1 MRKHQFTKSTS
12 NDFKTIAPSS
22 VALNMHSLG
31 AAHTAGFEWEECLH
45 NVLMPDP
52 LARGYVSKSDMFVP
66 NWLSKVSTFNV
77 VEFLQTC
84 KCKTAKC
91 LTCKCAKL
99 GISVLVT
106 VFMQERVYQLISYFS
121 GINFSIIIFR

>member
-52 LARGYVSKSDMFVP
+52 LAVGMFR
-66 NWLSKVSTFNV
+66 KVICSFQTFYLK
-77 VEFLQTC
+77 FLP
-84 KCKTAKC
+84 
-91 LTCKCAKL
+91 LTL
-99 GISVLVT
+99 
-106 VFMQERVYQLISYFS
+106 
-121 GINFSIIIFR
+121 